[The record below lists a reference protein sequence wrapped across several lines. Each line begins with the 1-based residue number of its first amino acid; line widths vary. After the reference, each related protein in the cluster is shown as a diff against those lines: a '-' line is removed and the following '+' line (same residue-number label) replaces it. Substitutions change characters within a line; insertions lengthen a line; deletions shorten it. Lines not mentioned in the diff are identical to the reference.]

1 LKFEICNLN
10 NMQIDSSVLYLTAA
24 SIGFFHTLLG
34 PDHYLPFIVISKARK
49 WSLLKTNIITFLC
62 GIGHVG
68 SSVLIGFIGI
78 LLGIAVNK
86 LTPIETSRGSVSAW
100 LMIAFGLVYFIWGL
114 RKALKE
120 KEHVHEHAH
129 SDGTMHLHKHS
140 HFKEHSHIHD
150 KKSIKELTPWIL
162 FTVFIFGPCEPFI
175 PILLYPAAQSN
186 VFDIL
191 MVTLIFSS
199 VTVGTMILIVTTSLL
214 GFKLL
219 PKLNLERFMHAIAG
233 ATIFLCGIS
242 IQFLGL

>member
-1 LKFEICNLN
+1 
-10 NMQIDSSVLYLTAA
+10 MQIDSSALYITAA

-68 SSVLIGFIGI
+68 SSILIGFIGM

-86 LTPIETSRGSVSAW
+86 LTPIEASRGSIAAW

-114 RKALKE
+114 RKAFKE
-120 KEHVHEHAH
+120 KQHTHKHVH
-129 SDGTMHLHKHS
+129 SDRTIHVHMHS
-140 HFKEHSHIHD
+140 HFKEHSHVHE
-150 KKSIKELTPWIL
+150 KKSIKEITPWIL
-162 FTVFIFGPCEPFI
+162 FTIFIFGPCEPFI
-175 PILLYPAAQSN
+175 PVLLYPAAQVN
-186 VFDIL
+186 LIDIA
-191 MVTLIFSS
+191 MVTLIFSA
-199 VTVGTMILIVTTSLL
+199 TTIGTMMLVVTTSIF
-214 GFKLL
+214 GFKFL
-219 PKLNLERFMHAIAG
+219 PKLNFERFMHAIAG